1 MSNLEIQAINP
12 QHPFTI
18 TEDLTMKLLTASSL
32 AIFIMLLSGCT
43 APDRAVQTLTDAG
56 YSNIKI
62 GEYAWFSCGEDDL
75 FRTSFEATGMT
86 GRTVTGAVCNG
97 FFKGATIRFN

>member
-1 MSNLEIQAINP
+1 MTFDLSLR
-12 QHPFTI
+12 HPFTT
-18 TEDLTMKLLTASSL
+18 TEDSAMKLLRASSL

-62 GEYAWFSCGEDDL
+62 GEYAWFSCSEDDVY
-75 FRTSFEATGMT
+75 RTRFEATGVT

-97 FFKGATIRFN
+97 FFKGATIRFD

>member
-1 MSNLEIQAINP
+1 
-12 QHPFTI
+12 
-18 TEDLTMKLLTASSL
+18 MKLLRASSL
-32 AIFIMLLSGCT
+32 AIFIMLLSSCT

-62 GEYAWFSCGEDDL
+62 GEYAWLLCGKGDVYS
-75 FRTSFEATGMT
+75 TSFEATGIT
-86 GRTVTGAVCNG
+86 GKTIKGAVCNG

>member
-1 MSNLEIQAINP
+1 
-12 QHPFTI
+12 
-18 TEDLTMKLLTASSL
+18 MKLLRASSL

-62 GEYAWFSCGEDDL
+62 GEYAWLSCGKGDVYS
-75 FRTSFEATGMT
+75 TSLEATGIT
-86 GRTVTGAVCNG
+86 GRTVKGAVCNG
-97 FFKGATIRFN
+97 FFKGATIRFD